1 MFRRDYI
8 ENEAFRFWKVCY
20 EDLFLFALVA
30 LAIGLGTIP
39 FGMGSALRMA
49 LPSESVSFE
58 NYERVGYCRFALISV
73 SVVSA

>member
-1 MFRRDYI
+1 MRTKRSGFGRSVTRI
-8 ENEAFRFWKVCY
+8 
-20 EDLFLFALVA
+20 FLFGLVA

-49 LPSESVSFE
+49 LPPESVSFE
-58 NYERVGYCRFALISV
+58 IYERVAYGRFALISV